1 MKKLHKDEFVRML
14 TLMGKNKWKY
24 IIGLIGG
31 CFCPAFFRVI
41 SAFVNRNMIN
51 AATTGETKLLTQA
64 LFMAMA
70 ALIFACIVDPIF
82 RYMYNKSI
90 KQTMRDIRGQVF
102 AHVEKL
108 PMDYFEKN
116 HSGDTISRLTNDINV
131 MENAYGGQ
139 MFALVISAFMGISSA
154 VTMFALDYKLAILM
168 IFLGLISMKINVT
181 YAAPIRTISDEVQK
195 RKGLSTQYL
204 GDIMAGFRV
213 IKMLSLT
220 SIMDRYVQEN
230 TAMKDK
236 AIERVKKNCEVLII
250 NHIMSTISF
259 VGVLTIGAYM
269 VDKHISD
276 FGTVTAIISLH
287 GGVTFMFT
295 QFGNFFTQLQE
306 SLSGAARV
314 FEILEVPGEPESID
328 VNGADND
335 KENMVA
341 IQNVSFNYDE
351 DKVILDQLTL
361 QVKKGQVV
369 ALVGASGGGK
379 STIIKL
385 LLGFYPIH
393 LGEVSVDGK
402 AMGDYTL
409 EDLRNLMAYVPQDA
423 YLFDGTIQENILYAR
438 PEASEAE
445 LISAAKMA
453 NAHDFIMQ
461 MQQGYKTKV
470 GERGL
475 KLSGGQR
482 QRIAIARALLKDSPI
497 LLLDEATSALDTESE
512 MLVQQALSVLMKG
525 RTTLVIAHRLSTIEN
540 ADIIYVIEQGKV
552 KEQGS
557 HEELLNL
564 QGSYYDL
571 YNLQFKLEEGS
582 IAS

>member
-14 TLMGKNKWKY
+14 TLMGKNKWRY

-51 AATTGETKLLTQA
+51 AATTGETRLLIQA
-64 LFMAMA
+64 LYMAMA

-82 RYMYNKSI
+82 RYIFNKSI
-90 KQTMRDIRGQVF
+90 KETMRDIRGMVF

-139 MFALVISAFMGISSA
+139 MFALIISSFMGISSA
-154 VTMFALDYKLAILM
+154 VTMFSLDYKLAILM
-168 IFLGLISMKINVT
+168 IILGLISMKINVT
-181 YAAPIRTISDEVQK
+181 YASPIRKISDEVQK
-195 RKGLSTQYL
+195 RKGMSTKYL
-204 GDIMAGFRV
+204 GDILAGYRV

-220 SIMDRYVQEN
+220 SIMDRYVDEN
-230 TAMKDK
+230 AAMKDK
-236 AIERVKKNCEVLII
+236 AMERVKKNCEVLII

-259 VGVLTIGAYM
+259 VGVLTIGAFM
-269 VDKHISD
+269 VDKQISD
-276 FGTVTAIISLH
+276 FGTITAIISLH

-314 FEILEVPGEPESID
+314 FEILEVPGEPEKSDIKG
-328 VNGADND
+328 VDND
-335 KENMVA
+335 KENMIA
-341 IQNVSFNYDE
+341 INDVCFNYDE
-351 DKVILDQLTL
+351 EKVILDQLSL
-361 QVKKGQVV
+361 QVKKGQVA

-393 LGEVSVDGK
+393 SGEVFIDGS
-402 AMGDYTL
+402 AMGDYTI
-409 EDLRNLMAYVPQDA
+409 EHLRNLMAYVPQDA
-423 YLFDGTIQENILYAR
+423 YLFEGTIEENILYAR
-438 PEASEAE
+438 PKASEE
-445 LISAAKMA
+445 DIMNAAKMA

-461 MQQGYKTKV
+461 MQEGYKTKV

-482 QRIAIARALLKDSPI
+482 QRIAIARAILKDAPI
-497 LLLDEATSALDTESE
+497 LLLDEATSALDSESE

-557 HEELLNL
+557 HEELLSF
-564 QGSYYDL
+564 QGSYYNL
-571 YNLQFKLEEGS
+571 QKLQFKLEEEN

>member
-1 MKKLHKDEFVRML
+1 MIKNIHKDEFVKML

-24 IIGLIGG
+24 IIGLLGG

-51 AATTGETKLLTQA
+51 AATTGESRLLMQA
-64 LFMAMA
+64 LFMATA

-90 KQTMRDIRGQVF
+90 KETMRDIRGNVF

-139 MFALVISAFMGISSA
+139 MFALVISSFMGISSA
-154 VTMFALDYKLAILM
+154 VTMFSLDYKLAILM
-168 IFLGLISMKINVT
+168 ILLGLISMRINVT
-181 YAAPIRTISDEVQK
+181 YAAPIRKISDEVQQ
-195 RKGLSTQYL
+195 RKGMATQYL
-204 GDIMAGFRV
+204 SDMVAGFRV
-213 IKMLSLT
+213 IKMLSLS
-220 SIMDRYVQEN
+220 SIMDRYIEQN
-230 TAMKDK
+230 AAMKDK
-236 AIERVKKNCEVLII
+236 AMERVKKNCEVLII
-250 NHIMSTISF
+250 NHIMSTVSF
-259 VGVLTIGAYM
+259 VGVLTIGAFM
-269 VDKHISD
+269 VNNQVSD
-276 FGTVTAIISLH
+276 FGTITAIISLH

-314 FEILEVPGEPESID
+314 FEILELPVEPEKSD
-328 VNGADND
+328 VAGATDN
-335 KENMVA
+335 ENMIA
-341 IQNVSFNYDE
+341 IEDVSFNYDE
-351 DKVILDQLTL
+351 DKVILDALSL
-361 QVKKGQVV
+361 KVKKGQIA

-393 LGEVSVDGK
+393 SGEVSVDGR
-402 AMGDYTL
+402 AMTEYTL
-409 EDLRNLMAYVPQDA
+409 QDLRSLMAYVPQDA
-423 YLFDGTIQENILYAR
+423 YLFEGTVEENILYGR
-438 PEASEAE
+438 PGASQEDM
-445 LISAAKMA
+445 ISAAKMA

-461 MQQGYKTKV
+461 MKEGYKTKV

-482 QRIAIARALLKDSPI
+482 QRIAIARALLKDAPI

-525 RTTLVIAHRLSTIEN
+525 RTVLVIAHRLSTIEN

-552 KEQGS
+552 KEQGN

-564 QGSYYDL
+564 EGIYYNL
-571 YNLQFKLEEGS
+571 YKLQFKLEQGN